1 VRTRLREGGQHR
13 AAQAPGPPVGGDE
26 GELRAAAERHARRVR
41 RLRINVA
48 AWAVGT
54 VLLTTLWVASQWQAN
69 GALESFGHEGE
80 EGQWNP
86 TLWALG
92 VGIWSL
98 IVGIMALRVH
108 FERPATAAEV
118 DLEVQ
123 RMTPEAGIPAEGA
136 APEAEVRLS
145 IRRRLAGVRRVKFHV
160 AAWVLGMIVLTPL
173 WALIEWQD
181 NGGFERFG
189 ADDQPGSWEPWIL
202 YVGGIWGAVIILLA
216 FRVHLVGHRPRRT
229 SSSS

>member
-1 VRTRLREGGQHR
+1 VRTRLRERGQDR
-13 AAQAPGPPVGGDE
+13 AARAPEPPATGIE
-26 GELRAAAERHARRVR
+26 GELRTAADRHARRLR

-54 VLLTTLWVASQWQAN
+54 VLLTTLWVVDQWQAN

-108 FERPATAAEV
+108 FERPATAADI
-118 DLEVQ
+118 DLEAK
-123 RMTPEAGIPAEGA
+123 RATPEAANRAEGTA
-136 APEAEVRLS
+136 AVAEVRRLARKRVDG
-145 IRRRLAGVRRVKFHV
+145 RRRVRFHA
-160 AAWVLGMIVLTPL
+160 AAWMLGMTIGTPL

-181 NGGFERFG
+181 NGAFERFS
-189 ADDQPGSWEPWIL
+189 ADSQPGSWEPWIF
-202 YVGGIWGAVIILLA
+202 YVGGIWAGVILLLA
-216 FRVHLVGHRPRRT
+216 LWVHIEGRRPRGT
-229 SSSS
+229 DGPT